1 MGYLGARLIGTLKHP
16 GPVTPLTSALFDDLD
31 TVIGASTIH
40 DYIFKIR
47 VVLIQNGKDGI
58 FPDTAPGCRTE

>member
-40 DYIFKIR
+40 D
-47 VVLIQNGKDGI
+47 
-58 FPDTAPGCRTE
+58 